1 METRQ
6 SWMHKYV
13 WKLRVRG
20 LKLQESRV
28 NAAWPRTISVVS
40 VDKKKISSGTQGS
53 VACAILVVASYKE
66 GIFWKRYRFVKN
78 VYFCPRLIH

>member
-6 SWMHKYV
+6 WWMHKYV

-28 NAAWPRTISVVS
+28 NGASPRTIS

-78 VYFCPRLIH
+78 VYFCPRLTH